1 MLSHPVLAK
10 LYELR
15 LHGMAKAYEE
25 QLKTED
31 ITRLTFDDR
40 LGLMVDREDAER
52 ATRSL
57 RRRLQVAKLRFPQ
70 ACMEDVD
77 LRTRRGLDRR
87 TFTGLGSCEWVERH
101 RNVLITGPTGVG
113 KTWLACALGQKACR
127 EGFSTRYLRLPRLF
141 GQLSIAH
148 GDGTYP
154 KLLASI
160 ARTRL
165 LILDDWGIGTLDDR
179 QRRDLLEILEDRY
192 ERCSTMV
199 TSQLPVDKWHDVVAD
214 PTLADAIL
222 DRLVHNAY
230 RLDLAGESMRKR
242 QPPENRKDQ

>member
-1 MLSHPVLAK
+1 MLSHPLLDK

-15 LHGMAKAYEE
+15 LYGMAKAYDEHV
-25 QLKTED
+25 KTED
-31 ITRLTFDDR
+31 VTQLSFDDR
-40 LGLMVDREDAER
+40 LGLMVDREEAER

-57 RRRLQVAKLRFPQ
+57 RRRLQVAKLRFPE
-70 ACMEDVD
+70 ACVEDVN
-77 LRTRRGLDRR
+77 LRARRGLDRR
-87 TFTGLGSCEWVERH
+87 TFMSLASCEWIGRH

-127 EGFSTRYLRLPRLF
+127 DGFSTRYLRLPRLF
-141 GQLSIAH
+141 DQLTIAR

-154 KLLASI
+154 KLLASL

-165 LILDDWGIGTLDDR
+165 LILDDWGIGTLDDH

-192 ERCSTMV
+192 GCCSTLV
-199 TSQLPVDKWHDVVAD
+199 TSQLPFDNWHAVIAD

-230 RLDLAGESMRKR
+230 RLDLSGESMRKPR
-242 QPPENRKDQ
+242 TLDDHEDR